1 MQNSR
6 IVKPGEPVPLYDAL
20 KMKSGAISGHVILP
34 ARYCILAD
42 IITEYT
48 RKHFLSLGLTNF
60 CGYVGLVLIFLFPL
74 DSLPLIN
81 YVSASIKS

>member
-6 IVKPGEPVPLYDAL
+6 IVKPGEPVPLNDAL

-34 ARYCILAD
+34 VHYYILAD

-60 CGYVGLVLIFLFPL
+60 CGYVGLVLIFLLWAGFSSR
-74 DSLPLIN
+74 D
-81 YVSASIKS
+81 